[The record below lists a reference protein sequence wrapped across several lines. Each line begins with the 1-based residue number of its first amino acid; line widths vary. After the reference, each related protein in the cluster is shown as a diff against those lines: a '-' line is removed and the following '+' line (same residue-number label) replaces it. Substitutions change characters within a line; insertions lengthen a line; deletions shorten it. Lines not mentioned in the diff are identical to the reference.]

1 MVYTGLIPP
10 SKLTKLEKEQY
21 LRSNNWN
28 IYKQYNAIDGYT
40 YLWDCSHENR
50 MFWPDFIRNQY
61 INRTTGWLLDDAVYL
76 QQYIDKEVVVEKG
89 DESATKLRS

>member
-1 MVYTGLIPP
+1 
-10 SKLTKLEKEQY
+10 
-21 LRSNNWN
+21 
-28 IYKQYNAIDGYT
+28 
-40 YLWDCSHENR
+40 

-89 DESATKLRS
+89 GESATKLVELEGGRQELTKSQSPAA